1 MPIADLVIDQLA
13 ADVLELE
20 ITVESYQAALS
31 EALALLADGVER
43 QAQLKKQ
50 LQALRAEISRYTAMK
65 VQ

>member
-1 MPIADLVIDQLA
+1 MPIADLVIDHLA

-43 QAQLKKQ
+43 QTQLKKQ